1 MLINHPNPLEIP
13 ATPARVFPHVWLYSV
28 IASVPS
34 MDTGS
39 IRIETLPCNM
49 ETGEIAPGDYMTP
62 LSTDRLWDAVKEV
75 PEVAAAM
82 AAILAAVGP
91 LHAWIEAQNST
102 APTE

>member
-13 ATPARVFPHVWLYSV
+13 AVPARVFPHVWLYSV

-34 MDTGS
+34 MDSGS

-49 ETGEIAPGDYMTP
+49 ETGEIAPGDYMAP
-62 LSTDRLWDAVKEV
+62 LATDRLWDAVAQV

-82 AAILAAVGP
+82 SAILAAVGP
-91 LHAWIEAQNST
+91 LHAWIESQSS
-102 APTE
+102 PTE